1 MSRHL
6 SRMQALALG
15 LIVLAGLGLGLFG
28 LFAVGNRNGLD
39 GSAFPV
45 RVGFSDVAGVEVGT
59 RVRIQGIDAPATIA
73 TRSAVIFI
81 VSPHPIRTAVALV
94 TPLRHEIEVLVVDIH
109 HVDAARVR

>member
-1 MSRHL
+1 MAIIITAHIAMNIAAAPSQL
-6 SRMQALALG
+6 CPGM
-15 LIVLAGLGLGLFG
+15 
-28 LFAVGNRNGLD
+28 
-39 GSAFPV
+39 
-45 RVGFSDVAGVEVGT
+45 
-59 RVRIQGIDAPATIA
+59 RIQGIDAPATIA